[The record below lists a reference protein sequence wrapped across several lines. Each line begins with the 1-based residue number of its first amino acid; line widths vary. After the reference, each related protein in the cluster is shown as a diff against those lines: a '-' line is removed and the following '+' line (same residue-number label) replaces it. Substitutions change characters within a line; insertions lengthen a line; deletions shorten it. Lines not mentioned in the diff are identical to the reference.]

1 MRGRNNFLMINISE
15 GYESLRSDFQAR
27 GIPTDSPGL
36 RDHQMFL
43 KAHDEDRAYLNKYA
57 AFVVGRP
64 YDAAYLQHARTVIT
78 NVAGVLFDALKANGR
93 LGACVDIT
101 GHFSRILEK
110 EGIWSCGIKGSLAIS
125 FPLASDEVSTH
136 LWSVGCGGIVTGHAW
151 LFAPPFSIVD
161 VAIRQ
166 QAYGG
171 NKCAYLPDV
180 NLVECPDLADVE
192 IEDVITPEARAALTI
207 SGVPRSLF
215 FSTTAPG
222 MRDVLDIFSAH
233 TCTSPQGAVMKY
245 CPMSVLASDSPLE
258 IIRCL
263 DHHGR
268 TPYKTYQD
276 KFLGCDH

>member
-1 MRGRNNFLMINISE
+1 MIKITD
-15 GYESLRSDFQAR
+15 GYEGLKLDFQAR
-27 GIPTDSPGL
+27 GIPADSPGL
-36 RDHQMFL
+36 RDHPTFL
-43 KAHDEDRAYLNKYA
+43 QAQGEDCAYLNKYA

-64 YDAAYLQHARTVIT
+64 YTADYLQHARTVIT
-78 NVAGVLFDALKANGR
+78 NVAGVLFDALKTNGR
-93 LGACVDIT
+93 MGACVDIA

-125 FPLASDEVSTH
+125 FPLASDEASTH

-171 NKCAYLPDV
+171 NKRAYLPDV
-180 NLVECPDLADVE
+180 NLVECPSLADVE
-192 IEDVITPEARAALTI
+192 IEDVITPEARAELTK

-215 FSTTAPG
+215 FSTAAPG

-233 TCTSPQGAVMKY
+233 TCTSAQGAVMKY
-245 CPMSVLASDSPLE
+245 CPMSVLATDSPLE
-258 IIRCL
+258 IIRDL
-263 DHHGR
+263 DRQGR
-268 TPYKTYQD
+268 TPYKIYQD
-276 KFLGCDH
+276 KFPSLHQG